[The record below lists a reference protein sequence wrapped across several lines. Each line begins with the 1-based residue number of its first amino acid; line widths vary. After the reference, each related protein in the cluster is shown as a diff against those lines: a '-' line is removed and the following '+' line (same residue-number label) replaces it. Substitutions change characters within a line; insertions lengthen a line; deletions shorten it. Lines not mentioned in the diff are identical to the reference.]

1 MSSPDS
7 TPEASTPPPSA
18 EASGTVA
25 PTPMEAPAP
34 APAVETGLGR
44 ADVYSSAGRRA
55 GVAVLAH
62 DFRRPGRLTESD
74 LRRLR
79 ERHEEFARHLAARI
93 SLFLRMEFSL
103 KVTALST
110 PSYAAL
116 TESFAEPTHV
126 CLFRAEPLAGVGLL
140 EIPPRLALTLID
152 RLLGGPGKPGAVS
165 RQLTEIEVALLED
178 VARLVADEWCGQ
190 WPLTTPLKPTIFGN
204 ERSGRFLRTAP
215 RDTVMLV
222 LTLET
227 PLGEGVET
235 LRIAVPF
242 PMVEPAVKAVLPAR
256 SRESGREARTPPT
269 TSAWRPV
276 YEQVSVPVRAEWDAF
291 SLSLRELTCLRA
303 GDVLELPRGIVDRT
317 RVAFNARPK
326 FTGTAALEGSRVVVK
341 LAHRLNPEDLSHA
354 HHP

>member
-1 MSSPDS
+1 MASPDS
-7 TPEASTPPPSA
+7 SPNPSTPPPPA
-18 EASGTVA
+18 EASGSAV
-25 PTPMEAPAP
+25 PTAADPSAQA
-34 APAVETGLGR
+34 ADAGARR

-103 KVTALST
+103 KVASLST

-140 EIPPRLALTLID
+140 EIPPHLALTLID
-152 RLLGGPGKPGAVS
+152 RLLGGPGKPGAAP

-178 VARLVADEWCGQ
+178 VARIVADEWCGQ
-190 WPLTTPLKPTIFGN
+190 WPLPTPLKATLFGN

-215 RDTVMLV
+215 RDTVMLA

-256 SRESGREARTPPT
+256 SRESGREARTAPT
-269 TSAWRPV
+269 ASAWRPV
-276 YEQVSVPVRAEWDAF
+276 YEQVTVPVRAEWDAF

-326 FTGTAALEGSRVVVK
+326 FTGTAALEGSRVVIK
-341 LAHRLNPEDLSHA
+341 LAHRLTPDSSSHA